1 MSRRKLAYLGT
12 AAVAA
17 AAVIASTSPAFASG
31 SNEVLSYGGL
41 NSTGT
46 NVSTS
51 DNLTGALASGT
62 TNTFKFTANG
72 NAVTITCSV
81 ATLAAKATSN
91 PTAPGTAA
99 VSLSALSF
107 SDGTTPCTITGLTG
121 VTVVSATLK
130 TGTTGT
136 VAVTDGTTKDFTI
149 TSLNE
154 AVTLHTALGNVI
166 CDYGTTSTVT
176 SIQGVITNPNSSG
189 AGGTIVFGSDPVGL
203 ISGSSFCGAAG
214 STGSFSATFA
224 GVSDSSGTGSNLAV
238 YVN

>member
-12 AAVAA
+12 AALAA
-17 AAVIASTSPAFASG
+17 AAVIASTSPAFAAS
-31 SNEVLSYGGL
+31 SDVLSYGAL
-41 NSTGT
+41 NSGGT

-51 DNLTGALASGT
+51 DNLTGSLAAGT

-81 ATLAAKATSN
+81 ATLAAKATGN
-91 PTAPGTAA
+91 PAAPGTAA

-107 SDGTTPCTITGLTG
+107 SDGASTPCSITGLSG

-130 TGTTGT
+130 SGTTGT
-136 VAVTDGTTKDFTI
+136 VSVTDGTTKDFTI

-176 SIQGVITNPNSSG
+176 SIQGVITNPNSG
-189 AGGTIVFGSDPVGL
+189 GTGGTIVFSSDPVGL

-224 GVSDSSGTGSNLAV
+224 GVTDSSGTGSNLAV